1 MSNNKSKVAKK
12 KSFIIGWIIPIIAA
26 IGLAFLINKFV
37 VFKIVVPTSSMAPTI
52 EAGDQILV
60 SRIFN
65 DNDLK
70 TGEIVV
76 FKSNYSDELLIKRI
90 IGTPGDV
97 VKITENGDVYINGK
111 LLDQSYVKYPGGKY
125 GEWKV
130 PEGCYFMLGD
140 NRADSYDS
148 RYWAN
153 PYIKASSII
162 AVAGLRIYPF
172 NKIGFLS

>member
-1 MSNNKSKVAKK
+1 MSDNKTKVTKK

-60 SRIFN
+60 SRLFN
-65 DNDLK
+65 ANDLK

-76 FKSNYSDELLIKRI
+76 FKSNYSNELLIKRV
-90 IGTPGDV
+90 IGTPGDKV
-97 VKITENGDVYINGK
+97 VVDENGDVYINGK
-111 LLDQSYVKYPGGKY
+111 LLNQPYVKYPGGKY

-130 PEGCYFMLGD
+130 PAGCYFMLGD
-140 NRADSYDS
+140 NRANSYDS
-148 RYWAN
+148 RYWSD
-153 PYIKASSII
+153 PFIKASSI
-162 AVAGLRIYPF
+162 VAGAGFRIYPF
-172 NKIGFLS
+172 NKIGFLT

>member
-1 MSNNKSKVAKK
+1 MSNKKTEVTKK
-12 KSFIIGWIIPIIAA
+12 KSFVIGWVIPIIAA
-26 IGLAFLINKFV
+26 IILAFLINKFV

-60 SRIFN
+60 SRIF
-65 DNDLK
+65 DANDLK

-76 FKSNYSDELLIKRI
+76 FKSNYSNELLIKRV
-90 IGTPGDV
+90 IGTPGDHV
-97 VKITENGDVYINGK
+97 VITENGDVYINGK

-125 GEWKV
+125 GEWTV
-130 PEGCYFMLGD
+130 PAGCYFMLGD
-140 NRADSYDS
+140 NRVDSYDS

-162 AVAGLRIYPF
+162 AVAGFRIYPF
-172 NKIGFLS
+172 DKIGFLS

>member
-1 MSNNKSKVAKK
+1 MSDKKTKVAKK
-12 KSFIIGWIIPIIAA
+12 KSFIIGWIIPIVAA

-65 DNDLK
+65 ADDLK
-70 TGEIVV
+70 TGDIIV

-90 IGTPGDV
+90 IGTPGDHV
-97 VKITENGDVYINGK
+97 VITENGDVYINGK
-111 LLDQSYVKYPGGKY
+111 LLDEPYVKYPGGKY
-125 GEWKV
+125 GEWTV
-130 PEGCYFMLGD
+130 PAGCYFVLGD

-148 RYWAN
+148 RYWAD
-153 PYIKASSII
+153 PYIKASSVI
-162 AVAGLRIYPF
+162 AVAGFRIYPF